1 MKYNIFYNI
10 ILYLNMIENKQVIID
25 GFTGFLMFAGL
36 SYLTEKNKDKDYYH
50 KIAAFA
56 WGAPFTFFYLMYITS
71 KQGKKA
77 AMDFNRHALFGTM
90 ATLFLILFSLY
101 FNNMDVKLNVLISF
115 FVTFA
120 FAFVYFKF
128 KLYNRF

>member
-1 MKYNIFYNI
+1 MNIKKVV
-10 ILYLNMIENKQVIID
+10 NKQMILD
-25 GFTGFLMFAGL
+25 GIVGFIMFAGL

-77 AMDFNRHALFGTM
+77 VIDFNRHALFGTM
-90 ATLFLILFSLY
+90 ATLFLIIFSLV
-101 FNNMDVKLNVLISF
+101 FKNLEVKYNVIFSF
-115 FVTFA
+115 LVTLA
-120 FAFVYFKF
+120 FALIYFKF